1 MGRETMKNTISMKKL
16 ERMTSII
23 KYIVLFV
30 FGIVLM
36 APFVWMISVGFD
48 RTANIVM
55 PFPPR
60 LIPEAISSFNYGIV
74 FENGR
79 LIQAYVNSAIVT
91 VSSVFLS
98 VSASLLAGY
107 AFSKGKFKGKRVLFI
122 IVLCT
127 LMIPM
132 EPRLIPLYT
141 FFNQLGLLNTF
152 WPLILPSVISGMLIF
167 LCKQFF
173 DQLPDTLREAA
184 QIDGAGEFKIFFR
197 VYLPLAGPIA
207 ATMVIL
213 SFIWSWNDFMWPLV
227 VINDLNLQTIPLYLA
242 SFSLENGS
250 SLGGLTMA
258 LATVSVLPIVIVY
271 LFLQKYII
279 QSIALSGVKGE

>member
-1 MGRETMKNTISMKKL
+1 MKRL
-16 ERMTSII
+16 ERMTAII

-60 LIPEAISSFNYGIV
+60 LIPEAVSSFNYGIV

-79 LIQAYVNSAIVT
+79 LIQAYINSAVVT

-107 AFSKGKFKGKRVLFI
+107 AFSKGKFKGKRVLFV

-152 WPLILPSVISGMLIF
+152 WPLILPSIISGMLIF

>member
-1 MGRETMKNTISMKKL
+1 MKNTISMKKL
-16 ERMTSII
+16 ERMTAII

>member
-1 MGRETMKNTISMKKL
+1 MNSKISYQKMDRIAMAVKF
-16 ERMTSII
+16 II
-23 KYIVLFV
+23 LLICGCL
-30 FGIVLM
+30 LM
-36 APFVWMISVGFD
+36 APFIWMVSVGFD
-48 RTANIVM
+48 RTANVTM
-55 PFPPR
+55 PFPPK
-60 LIPEAISSFNYGIV
+60 LIPENPSPFNYGIV

-79 LIQAYVNSAIVT
+79 LIQSYINSGFIT
-91 VSSVFLS
+91 VISVFLS
-98 VSASLLAGY
+98 VSSALLAGY
-107 AFSKGKFKGKRVLFI
+107 AFSKGKFKGKKVLFL

-132 EPRLIPLYT
+132 EPRLIPLYKL
-141 FFNQLGLLNTF
+141 FNSVNLLNTY
-152 WPLILPSVISGMLIF
+152 WPLILPSIISGMLIF

-184 QIDGAGEFKIFFR
+184 QIDGAGEFKTFFR

-227 VINDLNLQTIPLYLA
+227 VLSDQDLHTVPLYLA
-242 SFSLENGS
+242 SFSLENGT

-258 LATVSVLPIVIVY
+258 LATVSILPIIIVY
-271 LFLQKYII
+271 LFLQRYII

>member
-1 MGRETMKNTISMKKL
+1 MKNTISMKKL
-16 ERMTSII
+16 ERMTSVI
-23 KYIVLFV
+23 KYFVLFF

-36 APFVWMISVGFD
+36 APLVWMISVGFD

-79 LIQAYVNSAIVT
+79 LIQSYINSAIVT

-107 AFSKGKFKGKRVLFI
+107 AFSKGKFKGKRILFV

-141 FFNQLGLLNTF
+141 FFNKLGLLNTF
-152 WPLILPSVISGMLIF
+152 WPLILPSIISGMLIF

>member
-1 MGRETMKNTISMKKL
+1 MINSMANKKIENL
-16 ERMTSII
+16 SDWTRFII
-23 KYIVLFV
+23 LFI
-30 FGIVLM
+30 FGVILM
-36 APFVWMISVGFD
+36 APFIWMVSVGFD
-48 RTANIVM
+48 RTANVTM

-60 LIPEAISSFNYGIV
+60 LIPEEASPFNYGIV

-79 LIQAYVNSAIVT
+79 LIQSYINSGMVT
-91 VSSVFLS
+91 ISSVFLGVAS
-98 VSASLLAGY
+98 SLLAGY
-107 AFSKGKFKGKRVLFI
+107 AFSKGKFKGKKILFI
-122 IVLCT
+122 LVLCT
-127 LMIPM
+127 LMIPI

-141 FFNQLGLLNTF
+141 LFNKVGLLNTF
-152 WPLILPSVISGMLIF
+152 WPLILPTLINGMLIF

-184 QIDGAGEFKIFFR
+184 QMDGGGEFKIFFR

-213 SFIWSWNDFMWPLV
+213 AFIWSWNDFMWPLV
-227 VINDLNLQTIPLYLA
+227 VLNNQDLHTVPLYLA
-242 SFSLENGS
+242 SFSLENGT

-258 LATVSVLPIVIVY
+258 LATVSILPIVVLY
-271 LFLQKYII
+271 LFLQRYVI

>member
-1 MGRETMKNTISMKKL
+1 MKNTISMKKL

>member
-1 MGRETMKNTISMKKL
+1 MNNSMSMKKMEKL
-16 ERMTSII
+16 TSVVKFLILLI
-23 KYIVLFV
+23 FGVVL
-30 FGIVLM
+30 I
-36 APFVWMISVGFD
+36 APFIWMVSVGFD
-48 RTANIVM
+48 REANISM

-60 LIPEAISSFNYGIV
+60 LIPEKISSFNYGLV

-79 LIQAYVNSAIVT
+79 LIKSYLNSGIVT
-91 VSSVFLS
+91 ISSVLLGVSS
-98 VSASLLAGY
+98 SLLAGY
-107 AFSKGKFKGKRVLFI
+107 AFSKGKFKGKKFLFL

-132 EPRLIPLYT
+132 EPRLIPLYKL
-141 FFNQLGLLNTF
+141 FNSVNLLNTF
-152 WPLILPSVISGMLIF
+152 WPLILPHLISGMLIF

-197 VYLPLAGPIA
+197 IYLPLAGPIA

-213 SFIWSWNDFMWPLV
+213 AFIWSWNDFLWPLV
-227 VINDLNLQTIPLYLA
+227 VLNNLDLQTVPLFLA

-258 LATVSVLPIVIVY
+258 LATMSILPIIILY
-271 LFLQKYII
+271 LFLQRYII